1 MDLIP
6 AQAGLDGSAPIP
18 GGWFDHNWIQLG
30 YQIADSVAG
39 SAYSFVLTTAICW
52 AFHFIPFLRLR
63 SAEEEEIVGIDEYWI
78 GEWTHDYCAVDRE
91 LGVSRVDDHAM
102 MVERTESRSGS
113 EVKSGVNEKASRNTS
128 VTTNEVTVSP
138 GGSQHGL
145 PGGSRVDA

>member
-1 MDLIP
+1 M
-6 AQAGLDGSAPIP
+6 QAGLDGSDPIA
-18 GGWFDHNWIQLG
+18 GGWFDQNWIQLG
-30 YQIADSVAG
+30 YQVADSVAG

-63 SAEEEEIVGIDEYWI
+63 SIEEEEIVGIDEYWI

-102 MVERTESRSGS
+102 MVERTESRLGS
-113 EVKSGVNEKASRNTS
+113 DVKQQPHGEKASRNTS

-138 GGSQHGL
+138 GGSGHGM